1 LGVLTASIYHTQY
14 TCSSFVRALNRYL
27 GGYGFE
33 SCRRLRFFSLSHAR
47 GNISCLSSIHRAANL
62 PTFIYRITQK
72 ANKYQPC
79 FFHKTSLNRITV
91 SLLTSASLSLCTP
104 AKSNASLRKPC
115 LSVRSMDAITARHSC
130 HTLFQFPR
138 FSGSEGVELSW
149 DWDPDLDWA
158 AFEINSKFG
167 LMCYYSRFSRK
178 RPPRK
183 LEKVVITRAGRLQK

>member
-1 LGVLTASIYHTQY
+1 
-14 TCSSFVRALNRYL
+14 
-27 GGYGFE
+27 
-33 SCRRLRFFSLSHAR
+33 
-47 GNISCLSSIHRAANL
+47 
-62 PTFIYRITQK
+62 
-72 ANKYQPC
+72 
-79 FFHKTSLNRITV
+79 
-91 SLLTSASLSLCTP
+91 
-104 AKSNASLRKPC
+104 
-115 LSVRSMDAITARHSC
+115 MDAITARHSC

-167 LMCYYSRFSRK
+167 LMCYYSRSSRK